1 MRTKEQILQGEDE
14 TAFLTSC
21 FFDFEKFY
29 TRVLGM
35 EVAPFHREWIQVLKK
50 YKFIAISAPTGFGKT
65 MLFGVGYPIWL
76 SFFKPK
82 SESLIVSNTVRS
94 QSAEILE
101 TIKLTIE
108 TNEILRQLIP
118 ADMRTSWTKEKM
130 IMTNFSKIQ
139 LCANSKSVRGHHP
152 DYEFCDEVAVYDDHD
167 VFWRDVVTRVDNKKG
182 TLACVSTPVN
192 TSDLLAQLM
201 NKEGFFH
208 KFYPALIDKEGNA
221 DMNGESIW
229 PSKFS
234 KEYLLKEI
242 KGKTSLSNFE
252 KNYLC
257 NPRAEAEDPI
267 YTLASIEDSYDVS
280 RSFSNQ
286 TEGGIVYIGCDFAV
300 SSGPTADYDSYVVV
314 EYLGD
319 KIIIRHGERHRGL
332 PLPIKFERLRELKR
346 IYNPT
351 MFVMDPNNVGTSI
364 IIQLTMEG
372 FPVESQSFQSL
383 ARRKLLIDLKSAID
397 NKRLIIPRNLEH
409 METITFT
416 DKLTEELIGFRD
428 TTSVRTKSKQLIS
441 TSAHDDT
448 VMALA
453 MACKGASMLSQSFED
468 PIGVGN

>member
-14 TAFLTSC
+14 TTFLTSC
-21 FFDFEKFY
+21 YFDFEKFY

-35 EVAPFHREWIQVLKK
+35 EVMHYHREWIQVLKDYK
-50 YKFIAISAPTGFGKT
+50 YIAISAPTGFGKT

-76 SFFKPK
+76 SFFKPG
-82 SESLIVSNTVRS
+82 SESLIVSNTIRS

-101 TIKLTIE
+101 TIKITIE
-108 TNEILRQLIP
+108 TNEILKQLIP
-118 ADMRTSWTKEKM
+118 ADTKTSWTKEKM
-130 IMTNFSKIQ
+130 IMSNFSKIQ

-152 DYEFCDEVAVYDDHD
+152 DYEFCDELAIYDDHE
-167 VFWRDVVTRVDNKKG
+167 VFWRDVITRVDNKKG
-182 TLACVSTPVN
+182 TFAGVSTPVN

-201 NKEGFFH
+201 NKPGFFA
-208 KFYPALIDKEGNA
+208 KFYPCLVDKEGKA
-221 DMNGESIW
+221 DVNGESIW
-229 PSKFS
+229 PTKYS
-234 KEYLLKEI
+234 KEYILNEI
-242 KGKTSLSNFE
+242 RGKSSLAHFE
-252 KNYLC
+252 RNYMC
-257 NPRAEAEDPI
+257 NPKAEAEDPI

-286 TEGGIVYIGCDFAV
+286 TEGGIIYIGCDFAI
-300 SSGPTADYDSYVVV
+300 SSGPTADYDCYTVV

-319 KIIIRHGERHRGL
+319 KIIVRHGERHRGL
-332 PLPIKFERLRELKR
+332 PLPVKLERLRELKR

-351 MFVMDPNNVGTSI
+351 MFIMDPNNVGTSI

-409 METITFT
+409 METIEFT
-416 DKLTEELIGFRD
+416 NKLTEELIGFRD
-428 TTSVRTKSKQLIS
+428 ITSFKTKTKQLVS

-453 MACKGASMLSQSFED
+453 MACKGASVLNQTFED